1 MDPRII
7 HTKEQAPAWAVWAA
21 LWIVYIVW
29 GSTYLAIRVTVE
41 TIPPL
46 LSGGARFLVAGSL
59 LYGWLALRRGRAG
72 VRITAREW
80 GASAIV
86 GGALLLGGNGLVSIA
101 ERDVSSSLAALI
113 IGSVPLWVVVWRW
126 ITGDRVSRG
135 TLAGVGVGFLGV
147 AILVLPSDRPG
158 EATLIGLLVLIAA
171 AFSWA
176 TGSFFAKSL
185 PLPSDLLVSTAAQ
198 MISGGAILTIAGL
211 LSGEAA
217 DVSVGEFS
225 GASLLA
231 LGYLVVIGS
240 WVAFTAYVWLLQNA
254 PISKVAT
261 YAYVNPII
269 AMFLGWII
277 LSEEITAAML
287 VGATV
292 IIASVAAIVRKEGE
306 RHAEVVEPTPGF
318 VPAECSGPQDGD
330 GPGRAVGDVDEPAAD
345 LDVESVG
352 GFSERAVV
360 GGAEVLHHRSQ
371 SEAGPKIEREHPGV

>member
-1 MDPRII
+1 MDLKSLP
-7 HTKEQAPAWAVWAA
+7 TKERAPAWAVWVA

-41 TIPPL
+41 TMPPL
-46 LSGGARFLVAGSL
+46 LTAGTRFLVAGSL
-59 LYGWLALRRGRAG
+59 LYGWLALRRGRGG
-72 VRITAREW
+72 VRITVPEL
-80 GASAIV
+80 GASALV

-113 IGSVPLWVVVWRW
+113 IGSVPLWVVVWRR

-135 TLAGVGVGFLGV
+135 TLAGVAVGFLGV
-147 AILVLPSDRPG
+147 AILVLPSGRPG
-158 EATLIGLLVLIAA
+158 AATLAGLLLLIVA

-176 TGSFFAKSL
+176 TGSFFAKKL

-198 MISGGAILTIAGL
+198 MISGGAILTVAGL
-211 LSGEAA
+211 LSGEGA
-217 DVSVGEFS
+217 DVNVSEFS

-231 LGYLVVIGS
+231 LGYLIVIGS

-261 YAYVNPII
+261 YAYVNPVI
-269 AMFLGWII
+269 AIFLGWII

-306 RHAEVVEPTPGF
+306 KHAEVVEPTPGF
-318 VPAECSGPQDGD
+318 VPAECSGTQDGD
-330 GPGRAVGDVDEPAAD
+330 GAGRAVGDVDESASD
-345 LDVESVG
+345 LDVERVRG
-352 GFSERAVV
+352 YSERSVV
-360 GGAEVLHHRSQ
+360 GGAEVLHHRPH
-371 SEAGPKIEREHPGV
+371 SEAGPHIERDHPGV